1 MDKGWRKPY
10 ETERQNMLKYFEIQH
25 KYSANWFF
33 SIWIGIGWFAIA
45 GWCFAYL
52 QNFIKNGFDIAMT
65 IMLPVCMFI
74 VYLFFIKLG
83 HKLRDDWSC
92 RELNA
97 VKDNKAVLYETSV
110 IEFKRLCTGSN
121 NGHRK
126 YNYYVVVEIE
136 FQSKIQVVSIK
147 IPKSYYVQMRP
158 GDLIVVFN
166 PDVDNKYVQYLSAYP
181 VSWLSQKFESEV
193 E

>member
-1 MDKGWRKPY
+1 
-10 ETERQNMLKYFEIQH
+10 
-25 KYSANWFF
+25 
-33 SIWIGIGWFAIA
+33 
-45 GWCFAYL
+45 
-52 QNFIKNGFDIAMT
+52 
-65 IMLPVCMFI
+65 MFI

-136 FQSKIQVVSIK
+136 FQSKIQIVSIK
-147 IPKSYYVQMRP
+147 IPKSYYTQMRP
-158 GDLIVVFN
+158 SDLIVVFN
-166 PDVDNKYVQYLSAYP
+166 PDINNKYIQYLSAYP
-181 VSWLSQKFESEV
+181 VSWLSQEFESEV
-193 E
+193 K